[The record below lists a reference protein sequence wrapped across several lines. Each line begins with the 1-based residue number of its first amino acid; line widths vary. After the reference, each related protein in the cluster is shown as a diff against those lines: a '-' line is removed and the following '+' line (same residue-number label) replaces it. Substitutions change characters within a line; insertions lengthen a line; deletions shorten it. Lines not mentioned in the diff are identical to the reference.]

1 MTEPLVDQPVT
12 RAPGKPLDPPAEF
25 TQLRED
31 QPLVKVRF
39 PNGSTGWLATRFEE
53 GSQVFSDPR
62 LSAKRWRHDTPE
74 GEVAE
79 AGEDS
84 PFDVGFVFMDEPE
97 HGAYRRLLSG
107 RFTPKAVRTKLQPY
121 LDRIIDEHLDAIA
134 AGPETFDFIEAMAL
148 PIPCLVICEL
158 LGVPYKDRDG
168 FHHATEA
175 MMDMGRSREER
186 DSGANWLVGYITD
199 LVAEKRRTGGTEGI
213 LAELINRADGA
224 DAVLTDRQLIGLGVL
239 LLFAGHDTTAA
250 MMGLSTLTL
259 LTHPE
264 QRQELVEHPEKTR
277 AAVEELMRYLTI
289 VQFGL
294 GRVAKEDLELGGAHI
309 KKGELVVVAMN
320 AANRDPRTFENPDVL
335 DIDRRMVRHMGFGYG
350 VHACLGQNVARAEL
364 TSVLPK
370 LFKRFPGLRLAT
382 PLEEVPMDFTGTNYG
397 VRKLMVTR

>member
-186 DSGANWLVGYITD
+186 DAGAHWLVGYITD
-199 LVAEKRRTGGTEGI
+199 LVAEKRRTGDTEGI

-264 QRQELVEHPEKTR
+264 QRQKLVEHPEKTGT
-277 AAVEELMRYLTI
+277 AVEELMRYLTI

-294 GRVAKEDLELGGAHI
+294 GRVAKEDLELGGAQI

-370 LFKRFPGLRLAT
+370 LFKRFPDLRLAT